1 MHVAQAG
8 QGPVVLFLHGF
19 PECWY
24 TWRHQMCFLASQ
36 GYRAVAPDLRGYGET
51 TGAPNDDPSKFTSLH
66 VVGDLVA
73 LISAVAAED
82 EEKVFV
88 VGHDWGAMMA
98 WALCLYRPDKVKAL
112 VNMSVCFTPRN
123 PKAKPLQTLRAVYG
137 DDYYICRFQ
146 KNSVNTQINKKL
158 HSIGRKSEWAC
169 GALSCCQCRFD
180 IWHWLLC
187 KYKEIKLRFLFDW
200 QEGGEIEGEFAV
212 LGTKKV
218 LQCFLTYDSPS
229 PLYLPKG
236 KLFEGSTH
244 DLPSWLSENDVDYY
258 TSKFEKTG
266 FSGGLNYYRALDLNW
281 ELSAAW
287 SGAKVMVPVK
297 FIVGDLDITYNA
309 PGAKEYIH
317 KGGLKRDVPL
327 LEEVVVLEGVGH
339 FTHEEKP
346 HEINTHILNFLHNF
360 SS

>member
-1 MHVAQAG
+1 MSGQSGDHNTAASVNSSPMAAQSPSLPPSSSSPTITTNIYPPPTSEPVSSESLLAASEPTSSEPVSSSNQSQSQAGFRRFTRPRRPNPRKIMQRDMEGIEHISVSVNGIDMHVAQAG

-146 KNSVNTQINKKL
+146 DFEQEMVRLGRLILYSPHCLPVTQ
-158 HSIGRKSEWAC
+158 S
-169 GALSCCQCRFD
+169 
-180 IWHWLLC
+180 
-187 KYKEIKLRFLFDW
+187 
-200 QEGGEIEGEFAV
+200 
-212 LGTKKV
+212 
-218 LQCFLTYDSPS
+218 
-229 PLYLPKG
+229 
-236 KLFEGSTH
+236 
-244 DLPSWLSENDVDYY
+244 
-258 TSKFEKTG
+258 
-266 FSGGLNYYRALDLNW
+266 
-281 ELSAAW
+281 
-287 SGAKVMVPVK
+287 
-297 FIVGDLDITYNA
+297 
-309 PGAKEYIH
+309 
-317 KGGLKRDVPL
+317 
-327 LEEVVVLEGVGH
+327 
-339 FTHEEKP
+339 
-346 HEINTHILNFLHNF
+346 
-360 SS
+360 